1 MTPRTVAV
9 ILAALSTACAASQPV
24 SWKEVNPAVVYVETL
39 PPDALI
45 SSNGLEI
52 GKAPLSIPLPDEG
65 KTYRIVATAPGF
77 ERYEIEQ
84 SGAKLAGTR
93 LDIVLRPVGF
103 GSQRRLA
110 TGEPVGLVQAASALL
125 RADRPR
131 DALAFAQA
139 SLVAGDSPQAHK
151 ISGEAYRRMGDR
163 NRAIQEY
170 SLYLTMAPDAP
181 DRKVIEQI
189 IAAARKDIPMTQP
202 KVELE

>member
-1 MTPRTVAV
+1 MTPRTIAV
-9 ILAALSTACAASQPV
+9 TLVALSTACAAPQPV

-39 PPDALI
+39 PPDALV

-52 GKAPLSIPLPDEG
+52 GKAPLSIPLPDEA
-65 KTYRIVATAPGF
+65 KTYRIVATATGF
-77 ERYEIEQ
+77 EPSEIQQ

-93 LDIVLRPVGF
+93 LELVLRPAGF

-110 TGEPVGLVQAASALL
+110 AGEPVGLVQAASALL

-131 DALAFAQA
+131 EALAFAQA
-139 SLVAGDSPQAHK
+139 SLAAGDSPQAHK

-163 NRAIQEY
+163 NKAIQEY

-181 DRKVIEQI
+181 DRKVIEQT

-202 KVELE
+202 KIGLE